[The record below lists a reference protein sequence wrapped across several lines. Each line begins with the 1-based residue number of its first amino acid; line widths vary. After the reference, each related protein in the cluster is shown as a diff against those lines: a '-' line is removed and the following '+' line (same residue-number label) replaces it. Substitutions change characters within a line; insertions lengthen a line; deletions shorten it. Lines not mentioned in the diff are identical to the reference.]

1 MLYQVTRGPRV
12 RPSSTKLNSR
22 LPLPSSKE
30 HRQFE
35 ETLAGPV
42 ETVSSRLGASGFD
55 NTSII
60 AGKYRVERRIA
71 EGGNGI
77 VVEAM
82 HLALRQ
88 PVAIKY
94 LKPGPRASASV
105 VDRFEREGRLAAQ
118 LTSEHVVRVHDVGE
132 LEDGSPFMVMELL
145 RGRNLSAVLEESGPL
160 PISRAVDYVLQTCDA
175 LAQVHALAIVHRD
188 IKPENLIL
196 ADRASNTPIVKVIDF
211 GISKSAPDRDQSGLW
226 ARETSK
232 NDRLGTP
239 VYMSPEQ
246 LRSST
251 EVDARTDIWS
261 IGVTLYELLT
271 QSLPF
276 EGEDLPQLCTN
287 ILLSSP
293 VPLRDVR
300 PGAPQELEAI
310 ILKCIEKSPAA
321 RFRNVGELA
330 QALAPFGP
338 PGAQER
344 VERIKDVLRVSGISI
359 RPPTP
364 QPGSLDVVA
373 IRDLLAGSLEAPSLE
388 LQEVVEPRPRRRRF
402 AVYVVGALG
411 IGALAAILSLRRG
424 GPSPQPA
431 IVVQPTAA
439 IRTETPRPTAPAPS
453 PAAAAATPAS
463 AAVLTPAAL
472 SSPPSAVTFPA
483 KRVATAT
490 VHPAGASPAPSTKA
504 TLPKP
509 APPEAPASDPRALF
523 GERK

>member
-1 MLYQVTRGPRV
+1 LP
-12 RPSSTKLNSR
+12 PSKQ
-22 LPLPSSKE
+22 
-30 HRQFE
+30 HRQYE

-42 ETVSSRLGASGFD
+42 ETVPPRLGPSGFD
-55 NTSII
+55 NTAII

-132 LEDGSPFMVMELL
+132 LDDGSPFMVMELL
-145 RGRNLSAVLEESGPL
+145 KGSNLSTVLEETGPL
-160 PISRAVDYVLQTCDA
+160 PIPRAVDYVLQTCDA

-188 IKPENLIL
+188 IKPDNLIL
-196 ADRASNTPIVKVIDF
+196 AVRPSNTPIVKVIDF
-211 GISKSAPDRDQSGLW
+211 GISKSAPERDQSGLW

-261 IGVTLYELLT
+261 IGVTLHELLSQT
-271 QSLPF
+271 LPF
-276 EGEDLPQLCTN
+276 QGEDLPQLCTN
-287 ILLSSP
+287 IVLSAP
-293 VPLRDVR
+293 VKLRAVR
-300 PGAPQELEAI
+300 PDAPPELEAI
-310 ILKCIEKSPAA
+310 ILKCIEKSPAD

-330 QALAPFGP
+330 QALASFGP

-344 VERIKDVLRVSGISI
+344 VDRIKDVLRGSGMSI
-359 RPPTP
+359 RPPLP
-364 QPGSLDVVA
+364 QRGSLDDVVA
-373 IRDLLAGSLEAPSLE
+373 IRDLPAGSREGATLEPEDVAGPL
-388 LQEVVEPRPRRRRF
+388 PRRRRL
-402 AVYVVGALG
+402 AVYVVGALVM
-411 IGALAAILSLRRG
+411 GALAAVLSLRRE

-431 IVVQPTAA
+431 IVVQPTAVVTA
-439 IRTETPRPTAPAPS
+439 ESVRSAAPAPS
-453 PAAAAATPAS
+453 PAVPEATPTS
-463 AAVLTPAAL
+463 VNVLSLPI
-472 SSPPSAVTFPA
+472 SPSRPSVVTYPA

-490 VHPAGASPAPSTKA
+490 GHPAGTSLVPSAKA
-504 TLPKP
+504 TSPTTVP
-509 APPEAPASDPRALF
+509 AAAPQTDPRALF

>member
-1 MLYQVTRGPRV
+1 LP
-12 RPSSTKLNSR
+12 PSKQ
-22 LPLPSSKE
+22 
-30 HRQFE
+30 HRQYE

-42 ETVSSRLGASGFD
+42 ETVPPRLGPSGFD
-55 NTSII
+55 NTAII

-132 LEDGSPFMVMELL
+132 LDDGSPFMVMELL
-145 RGRNLSAVLEESGPL
+145 KGSNLSTVLEETGPL
-160 PISRAVDYVLQTCDA
+160 PIPRAVDYVLQTCDA

-188 IKPENLIL
+188 IKPDNLIL
-196 ADRASNTPIVKVIDF
+196 AVRPSNTPIVKVIDF
-211 GISKSAPDRDQSGLW
+211 GISKSAPERDQSGLW

-261 IGVTLYELLT
+261 IGVTLHELLSQT
-271 QSLPF
+271 LPF
-276 EGEDLPQLCTN
+276 QGEDLPQLCTN
-287 ILLSSP
+287 IVLSAP
-293 VPLRDVR
+293 VKLRAVR
-300 PGAPQELEAI
+300 PDAPPELEAI
-310 ILKCIEKSPAA
+310 ILKCIEKSPAD

-344 VERIKDVLRVSGISI
+344 VDRIKDVLRVSGMSI

-373 IRDLLAGSLEAPSLE
+373 IRDLLAGSLEAPFLE
-388 LQEVVEPRPRRRRF
+388 PEDLPEPRPRRRRI
-402 AVYVVGALG
+402 AAYVVGGLG
-411 IGALAAILSLRRG
+411 IGVLAAVLALRREGPSSQPAVVVRPTAVVPAESLR
-424 GPSPQPA
+424 
-431 IVVQPTAA
+431 TA
-439 IRTETPRPTAPAPS
+439 APAPS
-453 PAAAAATPAS
+453 PAAVVAPPAS
-463 AAVLTPAAL
+463 SAIVTPP
-472 SSPPSAVTFPA
+472 PPSAVTFPT

-490 VHPAGASPAPSTKA
+490 GHPAGASPVASPKA
-504 TLPKP
+504 TSPKP
-509 APPEAPASDPRALF
+509 APAAAPASDPRALF

>member
-1 MLYQVTRGPRV
+1 
-12 RPSSTKLNSR
+12 
-22 LPLPSSKE
+22 LPLSKE

-42 ETVSSRLGASGFD
+42 ESLSPRPGASGFD

-60 AGKYRVERRIA
+60 AGKYRIERRIA

-88 PVAIKY
+88 AVAIKY

-132 LEDGSPFMVMELL
+132 LDDGSPFMVMELL
-145 RGRNLSAVLEESGPL
+145 RGRNLSTVLEESGPL
-160 PISRAVDYVLQTCDA
+160 PIPRAVDYVLQTCDA

-188 IKPENLIL
+188 IKPDNLIL
-196 ADRASNTPIVKVIDF
+196 ADRPSNTPIVKVIDF
-211 GISKSAPDRDQSGLW
+211 GISKSAPERDQSGLW

-261 IGVTLYELLT
+261 IGVTLHELLT
-271 QSLPF
+271 KALPF

-287 ILLSSP
+287 ILLSPP
-293 VPLRDVR
+293 VQLRAVR
-300 PGAPQELEAI
+300 RSAPPELEAI
-310 ILKCIEKSPAA
+310 ILKCLEKLPAD

-344 VERIKDVLRVSGISI
+344 AERIKDALRLSGISI

-388 LQEVVEPRPRRRRF
+388 PTASVEPHPRRRRF
-402 AVYVVGALG
+402 AVYLVGALG
-411 IGALAAILSLRRG
+411 IGALAVVLSLRRE
-424 GPSPQPA
+424 GPSRQPA
-431 IVVQPTAA
+431 VVVQPTVAVP
-439 IRTETPRPTAPAPS
+439 TETLRAAALAPS
-453 PAAAAATPAS
+453 PSAVAATPAS
-463 AAVLTPAAL
+463 AAVVTPVAL
-472 SSPPSAVTFPA
+472 VSPPNGVTFPA

-490 VHPAGASPAPSTKA
+490 AHPAGASPIASPKT

-509 APPEAPASDPRALF
+509 APAAAPASDPRALF

>member
-1 MLYQVTRGPRV
+1 M
-12 RPSSTKLNSR
+12 
-22 LPLPSSKE
+22 PSSKE

-35 ETLAGPV
+35 DTLAGPV
-42 ETVSSRLGASGFD
+42 ETMSPRIGASGFD

-132 LEDGSPFMVMELL
+132 LDDGSPFMVMELL
-145 RGRNLSAVLEESGPL
+145 KGRNLSTVLEESGPL
-160 PISRAVDYVLQTCDA
+160 PIPRAVDYVLQTCDA

-196 ADRASNTPIVKVIDF
+196 ADRPSNTPIVKVIDF
-211 GISKSAPDRDQSGLW
+211 GISKSAPERDQSGLW

-261 IGVTLYELLT
+261 IGVTLHELLT
-271 QSLPF
+271 QTLPF

-287 ILLSSP
+287 IVLSSP
-293 VPLRDVR
+293 VKLRAVR
-300 PGAPQELEAI
+300 PGAPPELEAI
-310 ILKCIEKSPAA
+310 ILKCIEKSPAD

-344 VERIKDVLRVSGISI
+344 AERIKEVLRVSGVSI

-388 LQEVVEPRPRRRRF
+388 PDVQEPRPRRRRL

-411 IGALAAILSLRRG
+411 IAAIAALLSLRREG
-424 GPSPQPA
+424 SSPQPA
-431 IVVQPTAA
+431 VVVQPTAVA
-439 IRTETPRPTAPAPS
+439 VQPTSVVPTESLRAPAPAPS
-453 PAAAAATPAS
+453 PLAPAVS
-463 AAVLTPAAL
+463 AAVLTPPAL
-472 SSPPSAVTFPA
+472 ISPPSTVTPV
-483 KRVATAT
+483 KRVATTT
-490 VHPAGASPAPSTKA
+490 VHPAVASPKAPSPKPASPAA
-504 TLPKP
+504 
-509 APPEAPASDPRALF
+509 APANDPRALF

>member
-1 MLYQVTRGPRV
+1 
-12 RPSSTKLNSR
+12 
-22 LPLPSSKE
+22 LPSSKE

-42 ETVSSRLGASGFD
+42 ESVPPRHGPSGFD
-55 NTSII
+55 NTAII

-145 RGRNLSAVLEESGPL
+145 KGRNLSTVLEESGPL
-160 PISRAVDYVLQTCDA
+160 PIPRAVDYVLQTCDA

-188 IKPENLIL
+188 IKPDNLIL
-196 ADRASNTPIVKVIDF
+196 ADRPSNTPIVKVIDF
-211 GISKSAPDRDQSGLW
+211 GISKSAPERDQSGLW

-232 NDRLGTP
+232 NDQLGTP

-261 IGVTLYELLT
+261 IGVTLHELLT
-271 QSLPF
+271 QTLPF

-287 ILLSSP
+287 IVLSSP
-293 VPLRDVR
+293 VKLRAVR
-300 PGAPQELEAI
+300 PGAPPELEAI
-310 ILKCIEKSPAA
+310 ILKCIEKSPAD

-344 VERIKDVLRVSGISI
+344 VERIKDVLRVSGMSI

-388 LQEVVEPRPRRRRF
+388 PHDVPEPRPRRRRL

-411 IGALAAILSLRRG
+411 IGVLGAVLSLRREG
-424 GPSPQPA
+424 ALSQA
-431 IVVQPTAA
+431 AVVVQPTAVVPTESL
-439 IRTETPRPTAPAPS
+439 RTATPAPLPS
-453 PAAAAATPAS
+453 PAAAAAPPAATAVVTPPAS
-463 AAVLTPAAL
+463 IYPV
-472 SSPPSAVTFPA
+472 SAVTFPA

-490 VHPAGASPAPSTKA
+490 ARPAAASPVATPKSAP
-504 TLPKP
+504 PKSAP
-509 APPEAPASDPRALF
+509 APAPVSDPRALF

>member
-1 MLYQVTRGPRV
+1 V
-12 RPSSTKLNSR
+12 RPY
-22 LPLPSSKE
+22 PLPSSKE

-35 ETLAGPV
+35 ETLAGPT
-42 ETVSSRLGASGFD
+42 EAVSPRIGASGFD
-55 NTSII
+55 NTNII

-145 RGRNLSAVLEESGPL
+145 KGRNLSTVLDESGPL
-160 PISRAVDYVLQTCDA
+160 PIPRAVDYMLQTCDA

-188 IKPENLIL
+188 IKPDNLIL
-196 ADRASNTPIVKVIDF
+196 ADRPSNTPIVKVIDF
-211 GISKSAPDRDQSGLW
+211 GISKSAPEREQSGLW

-261 IGVTLYELLT
+261 IGVTLHELLT
-271 QSLPF
+271 RALPF

-287 ILLSSP
+287 ILHSP
-293 VPLRDVR
+293 PVRLRAVR
-300 PGAPQELEAI
+300 PGAPPELEVI
-310 ILKCIEKSPAA
+310 ILKCLEKSPGD

-338 PGAQER
+338 AGAQER
-344 VERIKDVLRVSGISI
+344 VERIKDVLRVSGMSI

-373 IRDLLAGSLEAPSLE
+373 IRDILAGSLEAPALE
-388 LQEVVEPRPRRRRF
+388 PQNAAESRPRRRRL
-402 AVYVVGALG
+402 AVYIVGALV
-411 IGALAAILSLRRG
+411 IGALAAVLSLRRE
-424 GPSPQPA
+424 GPLPQPA
-431 IVVQPTAA
+431 VVVQPAA
-439 IRTETPRPTAPAPS
+439 VVPQEALRAAAPS
-453 PAAAAATPAS
+453 PSPSAAAMAGLP
-463 AAVLTPAAL
+463 AVLTPPA
-472 SSPPSAVTFPA
+472 SISPPGAVTVPA

-490 VHPAGASPAPSTKA
+490 VHPVGASPGASPKA
-504 TLPKP
+504 TTPKP
-509 APPEAPASDPRALF
+509 VPAAAPASDPRALF